1 MNINDDY
8 TLLSEYLGIGKKL
21 TDAGVFDCY
30 IKQDSKF
37 FVNILLLKTT
47 KIPEFKN
54 SYNKI
59 NSFFNDLVTLLLS
72 ADSKDM
78 ENRFFSEA
86 VNKFQFNEYKE
97 LNLGFS
103 ESKGG
108 SGFGGK
114 LSEKTIRDAFDI
126 IKKGNEKPELFHL
139 VGLFED
145 NVGPDRI
152 SDMICGIINDDIEKY
167 TKRIFKQLYI
177 NSNSCKNVK
186 FDSKGYIVNPKNN
199 GRLLLIPSSL
209 LQNLPIMDSWE
220 DADEVFSKNRL
231 IRSIINRIIGN
242 TWEKK
247 KSEERK
253 LFIKDNIFSNKK
265 LCEEL
270 IEEYKKTTTEPI
282 DVDSDYVYNLPKSWK
297 ELVKYN
303 FKTKNKRINTL
314 NASIEIIGIF
324 KDWVENNGGWKDI
337 RNQKS
342 SNREKYVQHLIL
354 LSSKYYARINNV
366 DISPETNKGNGL
378 ADFKVSCGENDK
390 TVIEIKLSTNSQ
402 YLHGY
407 ESQIRD
413 YAKSEGTDKMVYCYL
428 DLGDNDARL
437 SKLIE
442 TNRNDIENTKIYPEL
457 MLINTKEKL
466 SASKKQKNT
475 KK

>member
-8 TLLSEYLGIGKKL
+8 TLLSEYLGVGKKFV
-21 TDAGVFDCY
+21 DAGVFDCY

-37 FVNILLLKTT
+37 FVNVLLLKTT

-59 NSFFNDLVTLLLS
+59 NSFFSDLVSLLSS

-78 ENRFFSEA
+78 EDRFFSEA

-108 SGFGGK
+108 AGFGGK
-114 LSEKTIRDAFDI
+114 LSEKTISDAFDI

-167 TKRIFKQLYI
+167 TKRILKQLNI
-177 NSNSCKNVK
+177 NSKSCKNVK

-199 GRLLLIPSSL
+199 GRLLLISSSL
-209 LQNLPIMDSWE
+209 LQDLPIMDSWE
-220 DADEVFSKNRL
+220 NAEDVFSKNRL
-231 IRSIINRIIGN
+231 IRSIINKIIGDE
-242 TWEKK
+242 W
-247 KSEERK
+247 ERK
-253 LFIKDNIFSNKK
+253 NSKERKIFIKDNVFSDK
-265 LCEEL
+265 ESFDEL
-270 IEEYKKTTTEPI
+270 IEEYNKTSI
-282 DVDSDYVYNLPKSWK
+282 SSINIDSDFLYNLPKSWK
-297 ELVKYN
+297 KLEKYSY
-303 FKTKNKRINTL
+303 KTKNKTIDTF
-314 NASIEIIGIF
+314 NASIEIINIF
-324 KDWVENNGGWKDI
+324 KDWVENNGGWKDV

-342 SNREKYVQHLIL
+342 SKREKYVQQLIV
-354 LSSKYYARINNV
+354 LSSKYYAKVNNV
-366 DISPETNKGNGL
+366 DISPETNKGNGPT
-378 ADFKVSCGENDK
+378 DFKVSCGEKDK
-390 TVIEIKLSTNSQ
+390 TVIEVKLSTNPQ

-413 YAKSEGTDKMVYCYL
+413 YAKSEGTNNMVYCYL
-428 DLGDNDARL
+428 DLGENKVKL
-437 SKLIE
+437 EKLIK
-442 TNRNDIENTKIYPEL
+442 TNNNDIQTSKIYPK
-457 MLINTKEKL
+457 LIIIDVKERL
-466 SASKKQKNT
+466 SASKKQK
-475 KK
+475 